1 MKRLLS
7 LLCLAALPATLQAQD
22 ERPKLDPAKREALRE
37 RAAEIRQQVEALREE
52 LRELRGGDREPSAKP
67 PRRGGHGG
75 RDLRRTEGRR
85 PPRGERPPGGNPPPR
100 GERPHRGAEPRE
112 RGRLERGPGRELPP
126 RLAEL
131 REHFREAGPF
141 ERQLMLRRMNGLR
154 RMHGLRHARGAGVQ
168 SPREMPR
175 APFRRR

>member
-7 LLCLAALPATLQAQD
+7 LLCLVVLPATLQAQD
-22 ERPKLDPAKREALRE
+22 ERPKLYPTKREALRE
-37 RAAEIRQQVEALREE
+37 RAAQIRQQVEALREE
-52 LRELRGGDREPSAKP
+52 LRELRGGDREPDAKP
-67 PRRGGHGG
+67 PRRGGPGG
-75 RDLRRTEGRR
+75 RDLRRTEGQR
-85 PPRGERPPGGNPPPR
+85 PPRGERPSGGNPPPR

-126 RLAEL
+126 RLTEL
-131 REHFREAGPF
+131 RERFREAGPF
-141 ERQLMLRRMNGLR
+141 ERRILLRRVHWL
-154 RMHGLRHARGAGVQ
+154 HHARGAAVQ